1 MRIIG
6 ITGRSGCGKS
16 TVSSHYRALG
26 YQVADA
32 DLVARQVLEPGSD
45 CIPMLVQQFGADIL
59 DETGGIQ
66 RRLLADRAFAQPD
79 GSRRLVSI
87 THPEIVRRLLDQAEQ
102 ARQAGKELF
111 FVDGAVIVGAP
122 FERYCDQIVLVSAPL
137 EESVRRIC
145 DRDGISKE
153 SARRRLDA
161 QLSEETLRA
170 ACAWEIRN
178 DSSLEHLLQQAD
190 EVLEHLRKVGCDC

>member
-1 MRIIG
+1 MRTIG

-16 TVSSHYRALG
+16 TVSAHYRALG
-26 YQVADA
+26 YRVADA
-32 DLVARQVLEPGSD
+32 DLVARQVLEPGSA
-45 CIPMLVQQFGADIL
+45 CIPLLVEQFGADIL
-59 DETGGIQ
+59 DEAGGIQ
-66 RRLLADRAFAQPD
+66 RRLLADRAFARPD
-79 GSRRLVSI
+79 GSQRLVSI
-87 THPEIVRRLLDQAEQ
+87 THPEIVRRLLQESEE
-102 ARQAGKELF
+102 ARQAGQDVF

-122 FERYCDQIVLVSAPL
+122 FELYCDGIILVSAPL

-145 DRDGISKE
+145 ARDGISEE

-178 DSSLEHLLQQAD
+178 DSTLTGLLEQAD
-190 EVLEHLRKVGCDC
+190 RVLEHLKGGM